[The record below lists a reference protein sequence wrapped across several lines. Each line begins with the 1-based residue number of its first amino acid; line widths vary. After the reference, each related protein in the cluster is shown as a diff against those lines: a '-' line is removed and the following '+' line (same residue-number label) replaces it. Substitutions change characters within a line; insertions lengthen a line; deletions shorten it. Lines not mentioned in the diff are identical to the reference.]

1 MIALLNIFIDL
12 CRLKARPQ
20 DLPCSQFLMML
31 TIAIYLIVG
40 LGVSLTE
47 QSPGLALF
55 SSIVDTGLMLGL
67 AYFGLWIKNAKARFI
82 QTATALCGTGVILGL
97 ISWLLSGL
105 LQQANDASSSGLG
118 LLLIALFIWIVTV
131 IGNILRHAL
140 EIPLWLGTGIA
151 LLYIYISL
159 QVMMTLQI
167 ASGSI
172 S

>member
-1 MIALLNIFIDL
+1 
-12 CRLKARPQ
+12 
-20 DLPCSQFLMML
+20 
-31 TIAIYLIVG
+31 
-40 LGVSLTE
+40 
-47 QSPGLALF
+47 
-55 SSIVDTGLMLGL
+55 MLGL

-140 EIPLWLGTGIA
+140 EVPLWLGTGIA